1 MTTTLERAPQ
11 IEVTTGSGNGGVAAR
26 RAVIRWGWR
35 LFRREWRQ
43 QLLVLILI
51 VVAVAITIVGAAVST
66 NSPQPATFGF
76 GTAKYS
82 ASVQGTPSQ
91 LRSGLSTLQH
101 TYGRLDVIENQT
113 LAVPGSISTF
123 DLRAQNPHGAYGQP
137 MLQLLSGRYPTA
149 PDQVTVTT
157 GVASEFHLKVGSRW
171 SEDGRTW
178 RVVGTVQNPLSLLD
192 EFALVA
198 PGQVSLLNSSTQVT
212 ALFDASASY
221 VGRTENATQGNG
233 TIYIS
238 SVKSAT
244 NSNLLN
250 PETITLTLATVGM
263 LLIGLVAIAG
273 FTVLAQRRLRSIGM
287 LESLGATDANVR
299 LVVRANGAAVG
310 IVGAVLG
317 AVLGFVLWVLY
328 RPYLEQSSHHVIG
341 LLALPWVV
349 VAISLALACIT
360 PYLAA
365 TRPARTITRVP
376 IVTALSG
383 RPAPPKQV
391 TRSAIPGIIL
401 VVIAFFLLGAA
412 GSSNHGSGGAPQLV
426 FGFVALIIGIV
437 LLAPLLI
444 GVMARVG
451 RRSPLSVRL
460 ALRDLSRYRARS
472 GAALGAISLGVFIAA
487 TICVVASA
495 RYANVLDYAG
505 PNVASNQI
513 VVYPPNGNPNG
524 GNGASGPAGP
534 TLSQKT
540 LAADVHVIAKALGSH
555 NVVEME
561 TTSVSLMR
569 DTTGSNNFNGNI
581 FVGTPSLLHAF
592 GISKSE
598 VNPKADFLSMR
609 PGLSGES
616 DMLMVYG
623 NYFNGNGAKFGP
635 GPANAGQA
643 VPCPK
648 SDCQTDPLIQYVP
661 QLPSGTSA
669 PNTVVTE
676 HAISE
681 LHLQSQLS
689 NNGWLITA
697 PSSLSAAQLSAARSS
712 AALDGMTV
720 ETKNDEPTSSQVID
734 WATVAGLL
742 LALAILAMTIG
753 LIRSETASDLRTLTA
768 TGASSRT
775 RRSITAATA
784 GALALLGAIL
794 GTGAG
799 YLAAAAFFRTS
810 DLADQSMLTNI
821 SQVPASNLLL
831 ILVGMPLVAY
841 LVAYLFAGRQPA
853 MVSRQPIE

>member
-1 MTTTLERAPQ
+1 MTATLERAPQ
-11 IEVTTGSGNGGVAAR
+11 VAEATGTGNGGVAAR

-43 QLLVLILI
+43 QLLVLTLI
-51 VVAVAITIVGAAVST
+51 IVAVAITIVGAAVST
-66 NSPQPATFGF
+66 NSPQPANFGF
-76 GTAKYS
+76 GTAQFS

-101 TYGRLDVIENQT
+101 TYGRLDVIENQS
-113 LAVPGSISTF
+113 LGVPGSISTF
-123 DLRAQNPHGAYGQP
+123 DLRAQNPHGPYGQA
-137 MLQLLSGRYPTA
+137 MLQLLSGHYPSA
-149 PDQVTVTT
+149 PDQVAVTS
-157 GVASEFHLKVGSRW
+157 GVAADFHLNVGSRW
-171 SEDGRTW
+171 SLDGRTW
-178 RVVGTVQNPLSLLD
+178 HVVGTVQNPQSLLD
-192 EFALVA
+192 EFALVP
-198 PGQVSLLNSSTQVT
+198 PGQVPLTSSTQVT
-212 ALFDASASY
+212 ALFDAS
-221 VGRTENATQGNG
+221 
-233 TIYIS
+233 S
-238 SVKSAT
+238 SVMHQTGSRVQRSGDIVITSASSIKNT
-244 NSNLLN
+244 NILN

-310 IVGAVLG
+310 VVGAVLG
-317 AVLGFVLWVLY
+317 AVLGFVLWALY
-328 RPYLEQSSHHVIG
+328 RPHLEQSSHHLIG
-341 LLALPWVV
+341 LMALPWAVI
-349 VAISLALACIT
+349 AISLALACIT

-365 TRPARTITRVP
+365 SRPARTITRVP

-391 TRSAIPGIIL
+391 TRSALPGIIL
-401 VVIAFFLLGAA
+401 AVIAFFLVGAA
-412 GSSNHGSGGAPQLV
+412 GSEHQGSGGTLPLV
-426 FGFVALIIGIV
+426 GGFVALIVAIV
-437 LLAPLLI
+437 LLAPTFI
-444 GVMARVG
+444 GVLARVG
-451 RRSPLSVRL
+451 RHTPLSVRL

-505 PNVASNQI
+505 PNMASNQI
-513 VVYPPNGNPNG
+513 VLYTPNGNPNG
-524 GNGASGPAGP
+524 GNGPNGSPVQSGPNP
-534 TLSQKT
+534 SQKT
-540 LAADVHVIAKALGSH
+540 LAADARAIARALGSR
-555 NVVEME
+555 NVVELE

-569 DTTGSNNFNGNI
+569 NTTGSNNFNGNI
-581 FVGTPSLLHAF
+581 FVATPSLLHAF
-592 GISKSE
+592 GISKRE
-598 VNPKADFLSMR
+598 VNPKADFLTMR
-609 PGLSGES
+609 SGLDTES
-616 DMLMVYG
+616 DMLMVFG
-623 NYFNGNGAKFGP
+623 GFFNGPQGNIGP
-635 GPANAGQA
+635 NNAAQTI
-643 VPCPK
+643 PCPR
-648 SDCQTDPLIQYVP
+648 STCQANPVIEYVP

-676 HAISE
+676 HAIAA
-681 LHLQSQLS
+681 LHLQGQVS

-697 PSSLSAAQLSAARSS
+697 PSSLSAAQLTSAKSS

-720 ETKNDEPTSSQVID
+720 ETKNDEPSSAEVIN

-768 TGASSRT
+768 TGASRRT

-784 GALALLGAIL
+784 GALALLGAVL
-794 GTGAG
+794 GTAAG
-799 YLAAAAFFRTS
+799 YLVAAAYFRTS
-810 DLADQSMLTNI
+810 ELADQSMLTNI
-821 SQVPASNLLL
+821 SQVPLSNLLL

-841 LVAYLFAGRQPA
+841 LVAYLFAGRQPP